1 MPVGKPVTLHARVKR
16 PPPGAQLTYVWDFGD
31 GTRGFGASITHTYQ
45 VSGDLQAQVKVQGS
59 GGATPQCASV
69 CSGVEAVDVTVT
81 GKVRGPN
88 QQQGLP
94 TGSGNSSDLGGTGDG
109 GTGTGPGS
117 GDGTGGTANGT
128 SSVPAAERPPKNI
141 RPQRATRPESHERF
155 SADPTSGEGKTIISG
170 TLLDGVRRGR
180 QQQPAAAQGVGQPE
194 GREGDPRHV
203 RKRDLGARQH
213 AARGGRDVG
222 RSASRATTRQTAARM
237 IAAGGIEEV
246 LFHIS
251 SALRV
256 PVLLAAL
263 VALLITLYD
272 LGAFFVEL
280 SRRRR
285 RDAPRQLQAASR
297 AARDAISTG
306 DTAGAARALLP
317 LATSAQMADA
327 LTAIV
332 DEVGE
337 RNQDDEMAKVLAD
350 FDLTSLRRLERTRMM
365 VRFGPA
371 LGLMG
376 TLIPL
381 SPALEGLAK
390 GNVKLLSDNLRVA
403 FSVTVLG
410 LLIGAIAFTV
420 SLVRDRLYAQDL
432 SDLEY
437 VASTLTPPQR

>member
-1 MPVGKPVTLHARVKR
+1 
-16 PPPGAQLTYVWDFGD
+16 
-31 GTRGFGASITHTYQ
+31 
-45 VSGDLQAQVKVQGS
+45 
-59 GGATPQCASV
+59 
-69 CSGVEAVDVTVT
+69 
-81 GKVRGPN
+81 
-88 QQQGLP
+88 
-94 TGSGNSSDLGGTGDG
+94 
-109 GTGTGPGS
+109 
-117 GDGTGGTANGT
+117 
-128 SSVPAAERPPKNI
+128 
-141 RPQRATRPESHERF
+141 
-155 SADPTSGEGKTIISG
+155 
-170 TLLDGVRRGR
+170 
-180 QQQPAAAQGVGQPE
+180 
-194 GREGDPRHV
+194 
-203 RKRDLGARQH
+203 
-213 AARGGRDVG
+213 
-222 RSASRATTRQTAARM
+222 M